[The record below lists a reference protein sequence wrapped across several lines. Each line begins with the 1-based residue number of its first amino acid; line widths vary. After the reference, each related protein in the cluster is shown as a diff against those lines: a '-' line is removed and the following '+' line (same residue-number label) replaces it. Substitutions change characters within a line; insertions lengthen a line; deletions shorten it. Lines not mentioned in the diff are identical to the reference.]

1 MTLIWKNKLFLRHF
15 ILYRRQALFEQV
27 HAAEDFSVFKRM
39 MLRKNVELEL
49 QALEM
54 IQKRNGVIPD
64 ILKPGEET
72 KINYTVSAHA
82 ERDEEMLLQEV
93 LR

>member
-1 MTLIWKNKLFLRHF
+1 M
-15 ILYRRQALFEQV
+15 
-27 HAAEDFSVFKRM
+27 HAAEDFEVFKRM

-64 ILKPGEET
+64 IVKPGEET
-72 KINYTVSAHA
+72 KVSYSVSAFA
-82 ERDEEMLLQEV
+82 EKDEEMLLQEV